1 MPTKSSRPE
10 LAVGVAVVTALLVL
24 TGCAGGSPSQGQ
36 GHGEGDLAR
45 PATRDIA
52 MQLVSSAENSTLDWR
67 AQYGYLEDIGDDR
80 GYTGGLIGFTSGTS
94 DMLLL
99 VENYTRDEPSN
110 PLAAFLPAL
119 RAVDGTA
126 SHDGLGVPFEQ
137 AWVAAATDPAFR
149 HAQDALLDSMYFD
162 PAVTRAKK
170 DGLGALGQFIYYDAI
185 VMHGP
190 GSDGSSFG
198 GIRSAAMAKAKTPAQ
213 GGDEK
218 TYLTAFLDVRVTVM
232 REEAAHDDVS
242 RVSTEQRVFVREGN
256 LDLHTPLRW
265 KTYGDPYRI
274 G

>member
-1 MPTKSSRPE
+1 MPTTSSSS
-10 LAVGVAVVTALLVL
+10 AAAVVVGAAVLVVALS
-24 TGCAGGSPSQGQ
+24 GCASPAAPR
-36 GHGEGDLAR
+36 GEGDLAT
-45 PATRDIA
+45 PAKRDIA

-67 AQYGYLEDIGDDR
+67 AQYGYLEDIGDGR
-80 GYTGGLIGFTSGTS
+80 GYTGGLIGFTSGTA

-99 VENYTRDEPSN
+99 VQNYTTAEPDN
-110 PLAAFLPAL
+110 PLAPFLPAL
-119 RAVDGTA
+119 HAVDGSA
-126 SHDGLGVPFEQ
+126 SHAGLGESFER
-137 AWVAAATDPAFR
+137 AWGAAAGDPVFR
-149 HAQDALLDSMYFD
+149 RAQDALLDSMYFD
-162 PAVTRAKK
+162 PAVSRARK

-198 GIRSAAMAKAKTPAQ
+198 GIRSAALAKAKTPAE
-213 GGDEK
+213 GGDE
-218 TYLTAFLDVRVTVM
+218 TRYLNAFLDVRVRVM

-265 KTYGDPYRI
+265 KVYGDPYRI

>member
-1 MPTKSSRPE
+1 MA
-10 LAVGVAVVTALLVL
+10 LVVVL
-24 TGCAGGSPSQGQ
+24 TGCAGSSPGQ
-36 GHGEGDLAR
+36 GEGDLAS
-45 PATRDIA
+45 PAQRDTA

-67 AQYGYLEDIGDDR
+67 SQYGYLEDIGDGR

-94 DMLLL
+94 DMLQL
-99 VENYTRDEPSN
+99 VEDYTRAEPDN
-110 PLAAFLPAL
+110 PLARFLPAL
-119 RAVDGTA
+119 RAVEGTA

-137 AWVAAATDPAFR
+137 AWVAAAGDPGFR
-149 HAQDALLDSMYFD
+149 RAQDALLDSMYFD

-198 GIRSAAMAKAKTPAQ
+198 GIRSAAMATAKTPAQ
-213 GGDEK
+213 GGDERA
-218 TYLTAFLDVRVTVM
+218 YLTAFLDVRVRVM

-242 RVSTEQRVFVREGN
+242 RVSTAQRLFVREGN

-265 KTYGDPYRI
+265 KVYGDPYRI